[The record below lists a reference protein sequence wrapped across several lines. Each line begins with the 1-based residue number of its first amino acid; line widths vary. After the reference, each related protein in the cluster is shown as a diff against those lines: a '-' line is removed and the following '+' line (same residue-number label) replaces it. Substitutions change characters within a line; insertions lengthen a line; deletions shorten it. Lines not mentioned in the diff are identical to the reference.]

1 MGLGLGTGWVALL
14 PFTSHVL
21 PLMKILFVAQ
31 YGPLAASSRTRV
43 FDYLPLLRQAGVT
56 CDIKVV
62 IPNDLI
68 KRNTR
73 GIFSRLLYYVVSY
86 LRALWTG
93 WDCVFTAP
101 QYDAILIQKALFSF
115 PIPRLL
121 RRYRHKIF
129 FDFDDAIFTLEN
141 PNAGWIN
148 RLRTRRRARAVPAML
163 QTAHCAI
170 VENAYTAEFAT
181 QYCPRVSQITGP
193 IDTARYVPTKK
204 PASEKIALGWIGS
217 QWTTRYLDTIRD
229 PLAALSRRYPNLEL
243 HLIGAGDFDVP
254 NLKIARIDWA
264 LETEV
269 GHLQTFDIGLMPL
282 PDDPFTRGKG
292 GYKLLQY
299 MACGLPVVASPVEI
313 NREIVTPG
321 ETGFLAETD
330 AEWIEF
336 LGTLIENKP
345 LRTQMGTAGRTR
357 VVAHYALEKSS
368 EHLLALLQRSIHQ
381 CDTLSQ

>member
-1 MGLGLGTGWVALL
+1 
-14 PFTSHVL
+14 
-21 PLMKILFVAQ
+21 MKILFVAQ

-43 FDYLPLLRQAGVT
+43 FDYLPLLHRAGVT
-56 CDIKVV
+56 CDVRV
-62 IPNDLI
+62 ITPDHLI

-73 GIFSRLLYYVVSY
+73 GIFSRLLYYILSY
-86 LRALWTG
+86 SRALWTG
-93 WDCVFTAP
+93 WICVFTAS
-101 QYDAILIQKALFSF
+101 QYDAILIQKVLLPF

-148 RLRTRRRARAVPAML
+148 RLRTRRRATGVPAML
-163 QTAHCAI
+163 QAAHCAI
-170 VENAYTAEFAT
+170 VENAYTAEFAAR
-181 QYCPRVSQITGP
+181 YCPHVSQITGP
-193 IDTARYVPTKK
+193 IDTARYVPPIKTTH
-204 PASEKIALGWIGS
+204 EKIVLGWIGS
-217 QWTTRYLDTIRD
+217 QWTTQYLASIRN
-229 PLAALSRRYPNLEL
+229 PLTALAQQYPNLEL
-243 HLIGAGDFDVP
+243 RLIGAGDFDVP
-254 NLKIARIDWA
+254 NLQIARMDWA

-313 NREIVTPG
+313 NREIVTHG

-336 LGTLIENKP
+336 LGTLIENKA
-345 LRTQMGTAGRTR
+345 LRHRMGSAGRAR
-357 VVAHYALEKSS
+357 VTAHYALEKSS
-368 EHLLALLQRSIHQ
+368 EQLLALLQRSTHP

>member
-1 MGLGLGTGWVALL
+1 
-14 PFTSHVL
+14 
-21 PLMKILFVAQ
+21 MKILFIAQ

-43 FDYLPLLRQAGVT
+43 FDYLPLLRRAGVI
-56 CDIKVV
+56 CDVKVV
-62 IPNDLI
+62 TPDDLV

-73 GIFSRLLYYVVSY
+73 GTFSRLLYYVLSY
-86 LRALWTG
+86 FRAWWMG
-93 WDCVFTAP
+93 WVCVFTAP

-121 RRYRHKIF
+121 RRYKHKIF

-141 PNAGWIN
+141 PNTGWIN
-148 RLRTRRRARAVPAML
+148 RLRTRRRAMGVPAML
-163 QTAHCAI
+163 RTAHCAI
-170 VENAYTAEFAT
+170 VENAYTAEFAAR
-181 QYCPRVSQITGP
+181 YCPCVSQITGP
-193 IDTARYVPTKK
+193 IDTARYTPGKK
-204 PASEKIALGWIGS
+204 AADEKIALGWIGS
-217 QWTTRYLDTIRD
+217 QWTTRYLDLIRD

-243 HLIGAGDFDVP
+243 RLIGAGDFDVSD
-254 NLKIARIDWA
+254 LQIARMDWA

-313 NREIVTPG
+313 NREIVTQG
-321 ETGFLAETD
+321 ETGFLAETE

-336 LGTLIENKP
+336 LGILIKNRTL
-345 LRTQMGTAGRTR
+345 RARMGTAGRAR
-357 VVAHYALEKSS
+357 VIAHYALKKSS
-368 EHLLALLQRSIHQ
+368 EQLLALLQRSIHR

>member
-1 MGLGLGTGWVALL
+1 
-14 PFTSHVL
+14 
-21 PLMKILFVAQ
+21 MKILFVAQ

-43 FDYLPLLRQAGVT
+43 FDYLPLLRKAGIT
-56 CDIKVV
+56 CDVRVV
-62 IPNDLI
+62 ISDDLI

-73 GIFSRLLYYVVSY
+73 GIFSRLLYYVLSY
-86 LRALWTG
+86 SRAWWTG
-93 WDCVFTAP
+93 WVCVCTAP
-101 QYDAILIQKALFSF
+101 QYDAIFIQKALFSF

-148 RLRTRRRARAVPAML
+148 RLRTRRRAMAVPAML

-170 VENAYTAEFAT
+170 VENAYTAEFAA

-193 IDTARYVPTKK
+193 IDTARYVPAKK
-204 PASEKIALGWIGS
+204 PANEKIALGWIGS

-229 PLAALSRRYPNLEL
+229 PLAALSRQYPNLEL
-243 HLIGAGDFDVP
+243 RLIGAGDFDVP

-336 LGTLIENKP
+336 LGALIENKT
-345 LRTQMGTAGRTR
+345 LRNRLGDAGRTR

-381 CDTLSQ
+381 CNTLSQ

>member
-1 MGLGLGTGWVALL
+1 
-14 PFTSHVL
+14 
-21 PLMKILFVAQ
+21 MKILFVAQ

-43 FDYLPLLRQAGVT
+43 FDYLPLLQRAGIICEVRIVT
-56 CDIKVV
+56 PD
-62 IPNDLI
+62 DLI

-73 GIFSRLLYYVVSY
+73 GIFSRLLYYVLSY
-86 LRALWTG
+86 FRALWTG
-93 WDCVFTAP
+93 WACVFTAP

-121 RRYRHKIF
+121 RRYKHKIF

-148 RLRTRRRARAVPAML
+148 RLRTQRRAMAVPAML

-170 VENAYTAEFAT
+170 VENAYTAEFAAR
-181 QYCPRVSQITGP
+181 YCPYVSQITGP
-193 IDTARYVPTKK
+193 IDTARYVPSKK
-204 PASEKIALGWIGS
+204 ITGEKIVLGWIGS
-217 QWTTRYLDTIRD
+217 QWTTRYLDMIRD
-229 PLAALSRRYPNLEL
+229 PLVVLSRRYPNLEL
-243 HLIGAGDFDVP
+243 RLIGAGDFDVP
-254 NLKIARIDWA
+254 DLQIVRLDWA

-269 GHLQTFDIGLMPL
+269 GYLQTFDIGLMPL

-313 NREIVTPG
+313 NCEIVTHG
-321 ETGFLAETD
+321 KTGFLAETD
-330 AEWIEF
+330 IEWIEF
-336 LGTLIENKP
+336 LGTLIENKT
-345 LRTQMGTAGRTR
+345 LRNRLGIAGRAR
-357 VVAHYALEKSS
+357 VIAHYALEKSS
-368 EHLLALLQRSIHQ
+368 EQLLALLQRSIHR